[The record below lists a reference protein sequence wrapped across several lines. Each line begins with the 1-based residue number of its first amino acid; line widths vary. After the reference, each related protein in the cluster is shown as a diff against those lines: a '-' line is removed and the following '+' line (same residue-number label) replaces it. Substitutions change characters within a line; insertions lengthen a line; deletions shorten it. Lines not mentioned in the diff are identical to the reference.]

1 MLKKNYIVIFTLK
14 VVHPIYY
21 KSKIILYNED
31 FLFLGSSLM
40 KSDLLLV
47 FLFESNGSIGKIV
60 L

>member
-21 KSKIILYNED
+21 KSKIILFNED